1 MPNGR
6 SKAVTLENRHE
17 YVKAY
22 VDYYMNKVV
31 EAQYEAFAH
40 VSCSRII
47 RTVLVKHVPIS
58 TTM

>member
-40 VSCSRII
+40 VSCSGN
-47 RTVLVKHVPIS
+47 K
-58 TTM
+58 